1 MSKKKYYAVKIG
13 RKKGIYNSWHK
24 CKKQVYKYK
33 NAEYKSFKSLDKAK
47 KFMNDNDIIENI
59 YGEKLNNQLKEK
71 RAILAYVDGSFSK
84 KKKIYSYGCVL
95 LDTKEVEKLKG
106 IGKDKSIVSMRNVA
120 GELLAAKKAIKWAVN
135 NNYEKIVI
143 HYDYSGIKNWA
154 KGFWKTNK
162 KGTIEYKEFIDKIKD
177 EIDIEFIKV
186 KAHSGD
192 KYNEK
197 ADKLAKDAIEK
208 FKKS

>member
-1 MSKKKYYAVKIG
+1 MSKKKYYAVKKG
-13 RKKGIYNSWHK
+13 RKNGIYNSWEE

-47 KFMNDNDIIENI
+47 NFMNDSNIEDI
-59 YGEKLNNQLKEK
+59 YGEKLNKQLKEK
-71 RAILAYVDGSFSK
+71 KAVLAYVDGSFSK

-95 LDTKEVEKLKG
+95 LDTKEVANLKG
-106 IGKDKSIVSMRNVA
+106 IGKDKSIISMRNVA
-120 GELLAAKKAIKWAVN
+120 GELLAAKKAIKWAIE

-162 KGTIEYKEFIDKIKD
+162 KGTIEYKKFIDKIKD
-177 EIDIEFIKV
+177 KIKIEFIKV

-192 KYNEK
+192 KYNDK
-197 ADKLAKDAIEK
+197 ADKLAKDAIDNFTK
-208 FKKS
+208 